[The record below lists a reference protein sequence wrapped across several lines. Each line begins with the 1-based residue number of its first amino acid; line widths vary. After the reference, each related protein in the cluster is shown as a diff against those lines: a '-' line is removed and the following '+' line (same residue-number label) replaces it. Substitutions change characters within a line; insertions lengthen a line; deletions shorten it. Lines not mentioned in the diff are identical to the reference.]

1 MENLFELAVLDE
13 NQLMQYENIFSIAL
27 IVIDEKEILYLNE
40 SCKMMLGYADDD
52 LLKGETGSLENL
64 IDNCNSKNCIHE
76 ILEKPKE
83 LKKLEIKIFGKDRRE
98 IWVEFSGRAIIYN
111 NQKSIFAQL
120 IDITDKKKTEY
131 NLSRLSKLRNLMLE
145 VTQSILETDDI
156 AHMLELILTNSLKAF
171 EKSSLGT
178 ILVKEGDYFT
188 VAASIGFTEGIRDF
202 KLPFKESFLARETD
216 GKMDRIVNIGDLS
229 VYESY
234 FSFTTVFGE
243 EKFIKSTITAPIF
256 IKGNLFGTINI
267 DSIDIDG
274 FDQEDVKTMEFIRS
288 NVEIAIS
295 NHISYKEKAF
305 LANFDSLTN
314 LYNRYYFEENFKG
327 IKGKANRYND
337 FFKLV
342 VFDIDDLK
350 KINDN
355 FGHQVGDQVI
365 KKIAFE
371 LRSAARKSD
380 IIARLGGDEFIGIFF
395 QADENRLAEKF
406 EKVLRKLEFDEESP
420 GIHHFKISFSYG
432 IANYPKDGQNLD
444 ELISIADKKMYENKS
459 KNKDKKN

>member
-1 MENLFELAVLDE
+1 
-13 NQLMQYENIFSIAL
+13 
-27 IVIDEKEILYLNE
+27 
-40 SCKMMLGYADDD
+40 
-52 LLKGETGSLENL
+52 
-64 IDNCNSKNCIHE
+64 
-76 ILEKPKE
+76 
-83 LKKLEIKIFGKDRRE
+83 
-98 IWVEFSGRAIIYN
+98 
-111 NQKSIFAQL
+111 
-120 IDITDKKKTEY
+120 
-131 NLSRLSKLRNLMLE
+131 
-145 VTQSILETDDI
+145 
-156 AHMLELILTNSLKAF
+156 
-171 EKSSLGT
+171 
-178 ILVKEGDYFT
+178 
-188 VAASIGFTEGIRDF
+188 
-202 KLPFKESFLARETD
+202 
-216 GKMDRIVNIGDLS
+216 
-229 VYESY
+229 
-234 FSFTTVFGE
+234 
-243 EKFIKSTITAPIF
+243 
-256 IKGNLFGTINI
+256 
-267 DSIDIDG
+267 
-274 FDQEDVKTMEFIRS
+274 MEFIRS

-350 KINDN
+350 KVNDH
-355 FGHQVGDQVI
+355 FGHLVGDQVI

-371 LRSAARKSD
+371 LTSVARKSD